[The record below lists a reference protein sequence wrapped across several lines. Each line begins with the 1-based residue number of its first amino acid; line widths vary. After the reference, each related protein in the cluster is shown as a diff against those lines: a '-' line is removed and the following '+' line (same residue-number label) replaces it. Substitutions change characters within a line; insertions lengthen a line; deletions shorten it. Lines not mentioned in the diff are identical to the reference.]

1 MGSSVCTFPASGSQ
15 CNSNIEI
22 PLFAIAEVNEH
33 ILMVTP
39 PPITMQPI
47 IDKTASYVARKGQH
61 SNDRDVV
68 AVLRKHDPQRFAFLN
83 PDNEYNAFYRYKV
96 GASELHIPI
105 PME

>member
-1 MGSSVCTFPASGSQ
+1 MGRGVCTFPASASQ
-15 CNSNIEI
+15 CDSNIET
-22 PLFAIAEVNEH
+22 PLFATAKVDEH

-83 PDNEYNAFYRYKV
+83 PDNEFNAFYRYKV
-96 GASELHIPI
+96 GASELDI
-105 PME
+105 PMK